1 MEKRL
6 GVVTILITEK
16 ASVRPMN
23 LILSDFGELVLAR
36 QGLPL
41 RQKGIHVI
49 SLVVEGSTDE
59 IGALTGKLGRL
70 EGVQVKSVLTNY
82 REDDH
87 EYDPHPD
94 RSRTGGG
101 TQPA

>member
-6 GVVTILITEK
+6 GVVTILLSSTD
-16 ASVRPMN
+16 SVRAMN
-23 LILSDFGELVLAR
+23 TILSDFGELILAR

-70 EGVQVKSVLTNY
+70 DRVQVKSVLTNY
-82 REDDH
+82 REDTD
-87 EYDPHPD
+87 EY
-94 RSRTGGG
+94 G
-101 TQPA
+101 TEQEL

>member
-6 GVVTILITEK
+6 GVVTILLNSKESTR
-16 ASVRPMN
+16 AMN
-23 LILSDFGELVLAR
+23 MILSDFGGMILAR

-49 SLVVEGSTDE
+49 SLVVEGTTDA

-70 EGVQVKSVLTNY
+70 EGLQVKSVLTNY
-82 REDDH
+82 RED
-87 EYDPHPD
+87 PD
-94 RSRTGGG
+94 DDQEAPDKS
-101 TQPA
+101 

>member
-6 GVVTILITEK
+6 GVVTILITSKE
-16 ASVRPMN
+16 SVRLMN
-23 LILSDFGELVLAR
+23 MILSDFGELILAR

-59 IGALTGKLGRL
+59 IGALSGKLGRL
-70 EGVQVKSVLTNY
+70 EGVQIKSVLTNY
-82 REDDH
+82 REDEDDH
-87 EYDPHPD
+87 TRDPD
-94 RSRTGGG
+94 RPGTGC
-101 TQPA
+101 

>member
-6 GVVTILITEK
+6 GVVTILLESK
-16 ASVRPMN
+16 DSVRGMN
-23 LILSDFGELVLAR
+23 TLLSDFGELILAR

-41 RQKGIHVI
+41 RDKGIHVI

-70 EGVQVKSVLTNY
+70 DRVQVKSVLTNF
-82 REDDH
+82 REEQDDH
-87 EYDPHPD
+87 DN
-94 RSRTGGG
+94 GGKM
-101 TQPA
+101 

>member
-6 GVVTILITEK
+6 GVVTILLTEQR
-16 ASVRPMN
+16 SVREMN
-23 LILSDFGELVLAR
+23 LLLSDFQELILAR

-49 SLVVEGSTDE
+49 SLVVEGTTDT

-70 EGVQVKSVLTNY
+70 DGLQVRSVLTTY
-82 REDDH
+82 REETEDGTGS
-87 EYDPHPD
+87 PD
-94 RSRTGGG
+94 
-101 TQPA
+101 